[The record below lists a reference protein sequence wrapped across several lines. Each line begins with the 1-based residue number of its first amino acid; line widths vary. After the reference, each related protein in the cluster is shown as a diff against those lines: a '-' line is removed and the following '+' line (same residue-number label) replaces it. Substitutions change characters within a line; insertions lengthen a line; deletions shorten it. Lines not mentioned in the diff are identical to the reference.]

1 MKHKGFTLI
10 ELMIV
15 IAILGIL
22 ASIIIP
28 AVRDNFFDG
37 AKQEQV
43 APQNY
48 QPEVYQPYDP
58 YAIDE
63 TDCKIIDGKE
73 YCAK

>member
-28 AVRDNFFDG
+28 AVRDNFGGSSDN
-37 AKQEQV
+37 QV